1 MRHILFV
8 AGFCFYYFAALS
20 QTPKDCSVELWANV
34 QSNPP
39 SITLNWLGNSTTSNY
54 SVARKPKSSNLW
66 TLLAA
71 SLPSNTTQY
80 VDNTVA
86 AATLYDY
93 RIIRAGSNYNGY
105 GYISSGIEIPEVD
118 QRGKL
123 ILLIANT
130 HSLTLASEIK
140 RLEEDLEGDGWM
152 VLTSY
157 VSPSLAVTQVKAQI
171 LATYNFDPPNTK
183 ALFLLGH
190 VRVPYSGNINPDGHP
205 DHLGAW
211 PADTYYGELT
221 GLWTDGNVT
230 STTASPLRTQNV
242 PGDGKF
248 DQSVLPGAMELQ
260 VGRVDLWGM
269 TSFSLTETQLL
280 KNYLDKDHD
289 YRKKVIT
296 VASAGIIDDNF
307 GYFSS
312 EAFAANGFKTFA
324 PLVTPTNVISGD
336 YFTAMTGGTGYQ
348 WSYGCGGGSFT
359 SASGIGTTSN
369 FAGANLQGIFTMLFG
384 SYFGDWDVP
393 NNFLRAPLCQG
404 KTLTSVW
411 AGRPH
416 WAFHHMGMGENIGY
430 STFVTQNNVNTY
442 FFNYAATYVDIA
454 LMGDPT
460 LRNNVVGPVS
470 NVVATKSGYNCLISW
485 SASTETNVAGYNL
498 YMKNDTNSTYTRI
511 NNTPVTATT
520 YTDYCL
526 MYPGTYKYMVRA
538 LKLETTPSGSYY
550 NMSEGIADTAYNS
563 SGIAVIASFTSLVSG
578 NSLNVTN
585 TSTNATTYL
594 WDFGNGS
601 TGSGAT
607 QTVTYTANGTYPIML
622 IASNP
627 CASDTSYQNITIQ
640 EVGLPEFSNE
650 YEMQIW
656 PNPSIGKVRINYNNS
671 LAAEVS
677 VYNTEGKK
685 VFEKSAVKPNEELN
699 LAQLAKG
706 IYLVTVKVS
715 GKVESRKLVL
725 E

>member
-1 MRHILFV
+1 MRHILFF
-8 AGFCFYYFAALS
+8 AGFCFYYFVALS

-34 QSNPP
+34 QANPP
-39 SITLNWLGNSTTSNY
+39 SITLNWLGNATTTNY
-54 SVARKPKSSNLW
+54 SVARKPKSSNMW

-71 SLPSNTTQY
+71 SLPGTTTQY

-93 RIIRAGSNYNGY
+93 RIIRAGSNYNGF

-123 ILLIANT
+123 ILLIANN
-130 HSLTLASEIK
+130 HSLTLAAEIK
-140 RLEEDLEGDGWM
+140 RLEEDLEGDGWI

-171 LATYNFDPPNTK
+171 LATYNLDPLNTK

-190 VRVPYSGNINPDGHP
+190 VPVPYSGNINPDGHP

-230 STTASPLRTQNV
+230 STTASPARTQNV

-296 VASAGIIDDNF
+296 VANAGIIDDNF
-307 GYFSS
+307 GYFSG
-312 EAFAANGFKTFA
+312 EAFAANGFKTFG
-324 PLVTPTNVISGD
+324 PLVTPTNVVSSD
-336 YFTAMTGGTGYQ
+336 YFTSMTGGTGYQ

-359 SASGIGTTSN
+359 SASGIGQTSN
-369 FAGANLQGIFTMLFG
+369 FASANLQGIFTMLFG

-430 STFVTQNNVNTY
+430 SAFVTQNNTNTY
-442 FFNYAATYVDIA
+442 FYNYAATYVDIA

-470 NVVATKSGYNCLISW
+470 NVVATKSGYNCLINW
-485 SASTETNVAGYNL
+485 SASTETNIAGYNI

-511 NNTPVTATT
+511 NNLPVTATT

-526 MYPGTYKYMVRA
+526 LYPGTYKYMVRA

-550 NMSEGIADTAYNS
+550 NMSEGVADTAYNS
-563 SGIAVIASFTSLVSG
+563 SGVEVVASFTSMVSG

-594 WDFGNGS
+594 WDFGNGN

-627 CASDTSYQNITIQ
+627 CASDTSYQTITIQ
-640 EVGLPEFSNE
+640 EVGLPEFSSE
-650 YEMQIW
+650 TELQVW
-656 PNPSIGKVRINYNNS
+656 PNPAIGKFRINYNNS
-671 LAAEVS
+671 SAAEVS

-699 LAQLAKG
+699 LVHLAKG

-715 GKVESRKLVL
+715 GKVESRKVVL